1 MSPYQKFTIPLYLTG
16 PFQIKDYTDA
26 HLPLPGAH
34 VTEDMKVVASYS
46 YDAGKREFVS
56 FDTRAVVEAKAR
68 YVSSKGLGGSMFWEV
83 RCDHRRGKSQRQLTF
98 LQLSNKGGEAL
109 VEASAKVYG
118 SLDQTQVC
126 SFSLLSLLV
135 RHLSPS

>member
-46 YDAGKREFVS
+46 YDAGEREFVS

-83 RCDHRRGKSQRQLTF
+83 RYDHQRGKIWRQLTF
-98 LQLSNKGGEAL
+98 
-109 VEASAKVYG
+109 
-118 SLDQTQVC
+118 
-126 SFSLLSLLV
+126 F
-135 RHLSPS
+135 